1 MDGPETTSET
11 NPEGLIKCWRELVE
25 VDFKTKAR
33 YAKGEPARPN
43 FFDLNINFI
52 SGVTQ
57 LSEVF
62 RYTADLKVNSTDNVD
77 SYSVYINNNYV
88 GDNISPIQVTDHD
101 LVRFEVVKID
111 NSKESLINTTAYL
124 Q

>member
-1 MDGPETTSET
+1 MF
-11 NPEGLIKCWRELVE
+11 E

-33 YAKGEPARPN
+33 YAKGEPSRPN